1 MLFERKK
8 TLSVVCFVLAFS
20 ASAGIHSADGPQ
32 KRLRGSVV
40 SDTLALR
47 DRNSEFGHHH
57 KMNISVYPVQM
68 TVTRRS
74 LRVYSDHNQILPIYR
89 QNGTFY
95 MVMRLNKGVNWIN
108 GLPSGQYFINNKPI
122 VIK

>member
-8 TLSVVCFVLAFS
+8 ILSIVSFVLAVS
-20 ASAGIHSADGPQ
+20 ASAGIHDVVGPQ
-32 KRLRGSVV
+32 SHLHGSAVP
-40 SDTLALR
+40 DTLALH
-47 DRNSEFGHHH
+47 DRNSEFGHRH

-68 TVTRRS
+68 TVARRS

-89 QNGTFY
+89 QNGTLY
-95 MVMRLNKGVNWIN
+95 MAMRLNKGVNWVN
-108 GLPSGQYFINNKPI
+108 GLPRGQYFINNKPI